1 MRALLRHSRRHRV
14 CLLLQYLL
22 QSCSHGGRGIVE
34 EDRCVFM
41 LLFVTAVPHVCVVFT
56 ALLPMCVVFLLT
68 TYSSVTKQFACVWCV
83 CTLYFVVFIPSNV
96 GIRKAQRRLHGDARL
111 RVLLL
116 QPARTSK

>member
-1 MRALLRHSRRHRV
+1 M
-14 CLLLQYLL
+14 
-22 QSCSHGGRGIVE
+22 
-34 EDRCVFM
+34 FM

-96 GIRKAQRRLHGDARL
+96 GIRKAQRRIHADARRL
-111 RVLLL
+111 GQRSSSGFPPLSLTI
-116 QPARTSK
+116 QA